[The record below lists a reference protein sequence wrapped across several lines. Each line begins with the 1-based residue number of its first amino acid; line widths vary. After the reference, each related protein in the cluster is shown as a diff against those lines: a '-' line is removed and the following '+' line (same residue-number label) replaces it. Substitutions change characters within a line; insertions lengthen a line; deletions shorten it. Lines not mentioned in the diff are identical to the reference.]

1 MTNLMDKFI
10 TERHHLILN
19 EENVVD
25 TVKRMKEQ
33 GNVQDMEIGPCGW
46 VNDPNKWYLYFST
59 TREVWYRIR
68 NELNVI
74 RVWGNAYI
82 PENEV
87 GKIYSDD

>member
-19 EENVVD
+19 EEDVVD

-33 GNVQDMEIGPCGW
+33 GNVRDMEIGPCGW
-46 VNDPNKWYLYFST
+46 GNDPNKWYIYFT
-59 TREVWYRIR
+59 ATREVWYRIR
-68 NELNVI
+68 NELNVT
-74 RVWGNAYI
+74 RVWGFAYI
-82 PENEV
+82 PGNEV